1 MQAILLLE
9 DSYDFKWLYYHKY
22 MWNNVKC
29 WHELGNNCIICEKW
43 IRRTFLSII
52 KIYDRQEQKVKM
64 IYLNQNSFWNLHRL
78 LQYLINN
85 RTLTY
90 NLSDTKNNIFE
101 INKKWYDYEFKY
113 LRKHNYKTFNLND
126 NIDINNYIKR
136 NYTPY
141 DCYWNDII
149 NNYKHLIHEDIK
161 LEWTLQMADTK
172 EELKSSAFIPIKIE
186 YINNDDKLNEF
197 NDLFDKL

>member
-1 MQAILLLE
+1 M
-9 DSYDFKWLYYHKY
+9 
-22 MWNNVKC
+22 
-29 WHELGNNCIICEKW
+29 
-43 IRRTFLSII
+43 SII